1 MERNLRVSHMYGDLE
16 NVLYHESTI
25 FARLDELARE
35 ITLHYRDVGGD
46 LAVLAILDGG
56 LIFMADLMR
65 RVNLPLQFRT
75 LAVSSYHGGT
85 ESSGTVDIIGE
96 LPDVKGKHVLLMDDI
111 LDSGRTLAA
120 VKRRLTDDSDPASV
134 RVCVLLQK
142 KKERTEEVQAD
153 YVAFEIADEF
163 VVGYGLDYQGRYRN
177 LPVIGTLKSEM
188 IAPEHR

>member
-1 MERNLRVSHMYGDLE
+1 MYGDLE

-25 FARLDELARE
+25 LARLDELARD
-35 ITLHYRDVGGD
+35 ITSHYQDVGGD

-65 RVNLPLQFRT
+65 RVNLPLHFRT
-75 LAVSSYHGGT
+75 LSVSSYHGGT
-85 ESSGTVDIIGE
+85 ESSGTVNIQGD
-96 LPDVKGKHVLLMDDI
+96 LPDVRGKHVLLMDDI

-120 VKRRLTDDSDPASV
+120 VKRRLQEESDPASV
-134 RVCVLLQK
+134 QVCVLLQK
-142 KKERTEEVQAD
+142 KKERAEDVKAD

-177 LPVIGTLKSEM
+177 LPVIGTLRMEK